1 MLAHQSRLSVWSRP
15 KGLFV
20 IKVAAFMGVFLFVYR
35 DALVG
40 RLFDPWVELTV
51 RAVLSLLHGLNIEAV
66 RAATVIHH
74 PNGFAYE
81 VYYRCTGVLPVA
93 VLTILMMAACV
104 PLRHK
109 LFGLA
114 VGIPVLILLNLMR
127 LVHLFY
133 IGIHRPAA
141 FDLAHGVLWEAAI
154 MVAALGLWWC
164 WSAWAARNQS
174 PP

>member
-15 KGLFV
+15 TTRFV
-20 IKVAAFMGVFLFVYR
+20 VRVSALMGVFLFIYQ

-40 RLFDPWVELTV
+40 RLLDPWVELTV
-51 RAVLSLLHGLNIEAV
+51 RATLSCLHLLGMEALQM
-66 RAATVIHH
+66 ADAIHH
-74 PNGFAYE
+74 PSGFAYE

-93 VLTILMMAACV
+93 VLTILTMAACT
-104 PLRHK
+104 PLRRK
-109 LFGLA
+109 LLGLA
-114 VGIPVLILLNLMR
+114 VGIPVLILLNLVR

-133 IGIHRPAA
+133 IGIHHPAA
-141 FDLAHGVLWEAAI
+141 FGLAHGVLWEAAL
-154 MVAALGLWWC
+154 MTATLGLWWC